1 VLLAAPLTAQIDRD
15 LDLAGVRLALEQGA
29 ERLPGLERAWEQG
42 LTPGGTGD
50 RSFAELFGY
59 APPGHALNLAVL
71 HAFLYEV
78 EGNEADARSAAS
90 YLARMADYR
99 ERVPEG
105 LKSARVEYADGLP
118 AVPSFFHLADYAESW
133 SRVKGSSAIDAQ
145 TRRTVEEAIAS
156 SADFVFVFPEWGPH
170 NRAMLRAESLIH
182 CALALPDHP
191 AATDWRKLAEILAAD
206 SEGQWEIEDAQIYHP
221 IWLLALL
228 RYSEAAGDESIFDS
242 LQVRYY
248 LRYFLELLS
257 PLGTVPDFGDGWWG
271 SGLTRYYQCL
281 QWGASVLGD
290 PELQWAANRVYRAM
304 GPLDP
309 EQPGVG
315 RALLRARLDEHL
327 DPSLVP
333 REPVPRSGP
342 VLDDVV
348 GKKTVLRTGWGE
360 DDLYLLLNFRDEGDW
375 GVLFRDYLRQTLA
388 VVEEKMHHG
397 HADEN
402 SIVLMMDGGSV
413 LLHDAGYRDVA
424 PSGPFGAYRAD
435 LFHNRVVVRPG
446 RPAADQDLGEFL
458 RDNGAYQSVRT
469 ERVDFLRFD
478 EAVYSRTR
486 VESLEGG
493 WVWDRTLIM
502 PDSPRLVVVVDSV
515 RVTRAG
521 EHTFAALWAAQEVLD
536 TGPGWARCAN
546 RSIGNRQL
554 GAGRE
559 LLLCL
564 PTAPDEAP
572 GSFPLMRHSQ
582 PERVLHQVRSGHF
595 DVDTVVSMVSV
606 LWPVEPGTDGARL
619 AARVRQIPCA
629 PAGAGV
635 ALEIQDGEQL
645 ITLCLKTDLD
655 LGLGPDDVRPRY
667 DAERG
672 RLTAGP
678 LASDADLLLVRRS
691 GERVRWSASNMTR
704 VEIDGTE
711 VFRARP
717 FQVFQTSGRSD
728 VVGASKWRRW
738 EGELELE

>member
-1 VLLAAPLTAQIDRD
+1 MAPTRILALAALLTAPLTAQIDRD
-15 LDLAGVRLALEQGA
+15 LDLPGVRLALEQGA
-29 ERLPGLERAWEQG
+29 ERLPELERAWEQG
-42 LTPGGTGD
+42 LTPGGSAE

-71 HAFLYEV
+71 HAYLYRAQ
-78 EGNEADARSAAS
+78 GDEADARSAAA

-99 ERVPEG
+99 ERVPAG
-105 LKSARVEYADGLP
+105 LMRARVEYAGGLP

-133 SRVKGSSAIDAQ
+133 SRVKNSRAIDGS
-145 TRRTVEEAIAS
+145 TRRRVEEAIAS

-191 AATDWRKLAEILAAD
+191 RAADWRKLAAILAAD
-206 SEGQWEIEDAQIYHP
+206 SSRQWEIEDAQIYHP
-221 IWLLALL
+221 IWLLAVL
-228 RYSEAAGDESIFDS
+228 RYAEAAGDERIFDS

-271 SGLTRYYQCL
+271 SSLGRTYQCL
-281 QWGASVLGD
+281 QWGATALDD

-309 EQPGVG
+309 EHPGVG
-315 RALLRARLDEHL
+315 RALLRARLAGHL
-327 DPSLVP
+327 DPALEP

-342 VLDDVV
+342 VLDDLV

-435 LFHNRVVVRPG
+435 IFHNRVVARPG
-446 RPAADQDLGEFL
+446 RPAAGQDLGEFL
-458 RDNGAYQSVRT
+458 RDAGAYRSVRT
-469 ERVDFLRFD
+469 ERVDFLRFED
-478 EAVYSRTR
+478 AVYSRTR
-486 VESLEGG
+486 VESREGG
-493 WVWDRTLIM
+493 WVWDRTLILL
-502 PDSPRLVVVVDSV
+502 DSPRLVVVVDSL
-515 RVTRAG
+515 RITRAG
-521 EHTFAALWAAQEVLD
+521 EHTFAGLWAAQEVLD

-546 RSIGNRQL
+546 RSIGGREL

-564 PTAPDEAP
+564 PTAPDVVP
-572 GSFPLMRHSQ
+572 GSFPLIRHSQ
-582 PERVLHQVRSGHF
+582 PEQVLYQVRSGRYEAGR
-595 DVDTVVSMVSV
+595 VVSMVSV
-606 LWPVEPGTDGARL
+606 LWPVEPGTEGNPL
-619 AARVRQIPCA
+619 AARVRRIPCL
-629 PAGAGV
+629 PRGAGV
-635 ALEIQDGEQL
+635 ALEIDDGEQL
-645 ITLCLKTDLD
+645 LTLCLKTDLQ
-655 LGLGPDDVRPRY
+655 LGLGPEDVRPRY
-667 DAERG
+667 DPERG
-672 RLTAGP
+672 RLYAGS
-678 LASDADLLLVRRS
+678 LASDAD
-691 GERVRWSASNMTR
+691 
-704 VEIDGTE
+704 
-711 VFRARP
+711 
-717 FQVFQTSGRSD
+717 
-728 VVGASKWRRW
+728 
-738 EGELELE
+738 